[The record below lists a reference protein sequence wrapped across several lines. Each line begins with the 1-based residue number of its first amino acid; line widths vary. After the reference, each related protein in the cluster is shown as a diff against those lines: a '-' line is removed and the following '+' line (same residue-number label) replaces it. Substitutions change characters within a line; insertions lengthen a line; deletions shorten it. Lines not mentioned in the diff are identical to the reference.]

1 MFKVKDFMVSPVVTT
16 TPETPIFDA
25 IRLLSLRCLSG
36 LPVVDEDL
44 QLVGL
49 LSEKDVLHLLSEHED
64 SLDMT
69 VQDLM
74 TPTPI
79 SFESTDSLID
89 VCDCLV
95 LNSFRRV
102 PITEQGR
109 LAGVV
114 SRSDVIQA
122 ILKIKRQS
130 PQAVAV

>member
-1 MFKVKDFMVSPVVTT
+1 MFKVKDFMRSPVVTT

-25 IRLLSLRCLSG
+25 IRLLASRCLSG

-74 TPTPI
+74 THAPI

-109 LAGVV
+109 LVGIV

-122 ILKIKRQS
+122 ILKIKRQL
-130 PQAVAV
+130 PQAIAV